1 MTKHIGLFAYLLL
14 LTMSQAASW
23 SIFSPSQLFPGQQI
37 KTAFARADQQPQSYV
52 IYTTHFNGLI
62 DDVSYPG
69 TDSQLRLNASM
80 DPSIAVQ
87 GSGQS
92 DYLTPPDRWGLWV
105 NHHLAQNPL
114 TLAPYLWQASMAPMV
129 GISFLSP
136 ETFYG
141 FRNGGISVN
150 TQLANTYRANEIS
163 IHVDSQQRRHTQ
175 LWLQNQNHANGWAL
189 WADYLMGDTQRQST
203 SGHGGHW
210 VLTYA
215 QQSSHDRQQGWLMGY
230 DGKREY
236 NQTIPYELYQVA
248 PNAYYASPNVMHDK
262 HYLGQWQRQTLL
274 NDDTFWVQ
282 SLAMSIDREHGELT
296 HPLNVTSSC
305 GSFSDTLCLG
315 GAAILNKA
323 GQTLSPSDVGT
334 PRAYALE
341 ALPEQHSQQVD
352 VAQHIEV
359 SGDHQSHAVGIRAHW
374 ANTDLTVN
382 HYLASLDATR
392 HASILNDAN
401 GSVQLGGTQASPGG
415 SKTLTAFSP
424 VDAKQTQYSG
434 DVFGHYQ
441 WTLTKRWLVHLMGQ
455 WQHTYYTT
463 KDHANRSG
471 FSGRDVS
478 KDYYFQSLNPAIGM
492 TYALDPQWVLFGQV
506 YQLSQPPSPQMLAC
520 SRSDQPCYWPT
531 GFSQAGDLNQVVDR
545 GIQWGTRQYGHYIQA
560 DWAWSAVARLQRRY
574 DDIILMPTDWMQG
587 YASNVDQ
594 TERLALNV
602 SGQWH
607 QAKWDTYVGYQY
619 QQAYYA
625 SDFTAP
631 EAYGSGNQT
640 VRSGDALSGMPAHQ
654 ARLSIGYHW
663 LPNLIS
669 AFDWQGVSPAEYFGN
684 FTENRSNDS
693 SGQWQHSHVPGYG
706 ILGLRIN
713 HQPWQQVVIEAKV
726 NNLFNKHYY
735 NAATYGQAP
744 TNAFVPMAELGD
756 TGTGSI
762 QGISDARFVM
772 PGQERTYSLAMKW
785 SF

>member
-1 MTKHIGLFAYLLL
+1 MIRCVKLLFGLTL
-14 LTMSQAASW
+14 LTTSHALPWSSASP
-23 SIFSPSQLFPGQQI
+23 IQLFPGQAI
-37 KTAFARADQQPQSYV
+37 KSSFVRADQDAQSNVLYSNHV
-52 IYTTHFNGLI
+52 DTWTDWLPKHTN
-62 DDVSYPG
+62 
-69 TDSQLRLNASM
+69 DSQLRLNASM
-80 DPSIAVQ
+80 DPSITLQ

-105 NHHLAQNPL
+105 NDHLGQNPI
-114 TLAPYLWQASMAPMV
+114 TLAPYLWQAGIAPLV
-129 GISFLSP
+129 GISVLSP
-136 ETFYG
+136 ETLYG
-141 FRNGGISVN
+141 FRNGGILFN
-150 TQLANTYRANEIS
+150 THNANTYRMNEVGIQ
-163 IHVDSQQRRHTQ
+163 IDSQQRRHAQ
-175 LWLQNQNHANGWAL
+175 LWLQKQNHANGWAL

-215 QQSSHDRQQGWLMGY
+215 QQNAHDRQQGWLMGY

-282 SLAMSIDREHGELT
+282 SVAMSIDREHGEFT

-305 GSFSDTLCLG
+305 GSFADTLCLG
-315 GAAILNKA
+315 GSAILNQA

-341 ALPEQHSQQVD
+341 ANPEQHSQQLD
-352 VAQHIEV
+352 VAQHLEV
-359 SGDHQSHAVGIRAHW
+359 SGDHHSHAIGIRGHW

-392 HASILNDAN
+392 NASILNDAN

-415 SKTLTAFSP
+415 TKSLTAFSP
-424 VDAKQTQYSG
+424 VDANQSQYSG

-441 WTLTKRWLVHLMGQ
+441 WALAKHWLLHVMGQ
-455 WQHTYYTT
+455 WQHTFYTT
-463 KDHANRSG
+463 KDQANRTG
-471 FSGRDVS
+471 FSGRDVT
-478 KDYYFQSLNPAIGM
+478 KDYYFHSLNPALGL
-492 TYALDPQWVLFGQV
+492 TYTIDPHWVMFGQI

-531 GFSQAGDLNQVVDR
+531 GFSQAGDLDQVVDR
-545 GIQWGTRQYGHYIQA
+545 GLTWGTRQHGHYVNA
-560 DWAWSAVARLQRRY
+560 DWAWSAVARWQRRF

-602 SGQWH
+602 AGQWH
-607 QAKWDTYVGYQY
+607 QSGWDTYLGYQY

-631 EAYGSGNQT
+631 AAYGSGNQS
-640 VRSGDALSGMPAHQ
+640 VHSGDSLSGMPAHQ
-654 ARLSIGYHW
+654 AHITLAYHW

-669 AFDWQGVSPAEYFGN
+669 ALDWQGVGTAEYFGN
-684 FTENRSNDS
+684 FTENRSTDS

-706 ILGLRIN
+706 IVGLRLSFY
-713 HQPWQQVVIEAKV
+713 PWMQVVVEAGV
-726 NNLFNKHYY
+726 NNLFNKQYY

-744 TNAFVPMAELGD
+744 SNAFVPMAELGD

-772 PGQERTYSLAMKW
+772 PGQERTYSLALKW